1 MKRRTRW
8 VSSAKNAV
16 QDRLVK
22 EINYWTHRYEQLKLD
37 VEEGRQPRKQPENAK
52 RFTKIVKFYYFDD

>member
-1 MKRRTRW
+1 MGPQCFRT
-8 VSSAKNAV
+8 AV

-37 VEEGRQPRKQPENAK
+37 VDSGKQPRMRPENAK
-52 RFTKIVKFYYFDD
+52 RRATELSDRPDSNQGS